1 MHNSFKSISLSYK
14 NASVEIRGLLSLDN
28 DECKTVLDNIKT
40 LTDIPEAI
48 VLSTCNRTEIYYN
61 SEQSKEDELIKII
74 GLSKG
79 LTKITDYKD
88 HFNIINDHNG
98 AINHLFEVSMGLDA
112 QVIGDIQISGQV
124 KNAYQIA
131 ADMETA
137 GPFLHRLMH
146 SIFFT
151 NKRIVQ
157 ETAFRDG
164 AASVSYAAVELA
176 EELSSTFVDPKVLV
190 LGLGE
195 MGIDVSRNLKSSDI
209 KNITVSNRTESKA
222 IEIAQELE
230 VNHLS
235 FNNVLS
241 TIQNYD
247 VIISG
252 LSVKDPFINTN
263 NFKEDQVG
271 ALKYLI
277 DLGIPRTIDSD
288 LENIPGVALFNIDQI
303 QAKTTE
309 TVQKRIDSIP
319 EVRQIIS
326 EAVTEFGEWSK
337 EMEVSPTIQKLKN
350 ALETIRQ
357 EEIDRYTKSISD
369 AEAKMVEK
377 VTKGMMQKI
386 IKLPVLQ
393 LKAACKRG
401 EAETLVDVLNELFDL
416 ESKNPVSK

>member
-28 DECKTVLDNIKT
+28 DDCKTVLDNIKT

-131 ADMETA
+131 ANMETA

-195 MGIDVSRNLKSSDI
+195 MGIDVARNLKSSDI
-209 KNITVSNRTESKA
+209 KNITLSNRTESKA

>member
-195 MGIDVSRNLKSSDI
+195 MGIDVARNLKSSDI

-230 VNHLS
+230 INHLS

>member
-195 MGIDVSRNLKSSDI
+195 MGIDVARNLKSSDI

-271 ALKYLI
+271 ALKYFI

-303 QAKTTE
+303 QSKTTE